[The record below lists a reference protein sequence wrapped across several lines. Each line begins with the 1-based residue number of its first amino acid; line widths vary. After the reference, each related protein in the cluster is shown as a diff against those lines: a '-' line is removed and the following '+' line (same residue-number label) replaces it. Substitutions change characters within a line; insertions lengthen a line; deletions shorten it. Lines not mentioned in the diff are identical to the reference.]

1 MIKLE
6 LTVNEVNTILG
17 SLGKQPFEAVASVI
31 SKIQEQGA
39 PQAAALAQ
47 AEAAAK
53 QDEAKYTHLRA
64 R

>member
-6 LTVNEVNTILG
+6 LTVNEVNIILG

-53 QDEAKYTHLRA
+53 QDEAN
-64 R
+64 

>member
-6 LTVNEVNTILG
+6 LTVNEVNVILG

-31 SKIQEQGA
+31 AKIQEQGA

-47 AEAAAK
+47 AEAEAAK
-53 QDEAKYTHLRA
+53 QAEAQ
-64 R
+64 

>member
-6 LTVNEVNTILG
+6 LTVNEVNIILG

-31 SKIQEQGA
+31 AKIQEQGA

-53 QDEAKYTHLRA
+53 QAEGAA
-64 R
+64 E

>member
-6 LTVNEVNTILG
+6 LTVNEVNVILG

-31 SKIQEQGA
+31 AKIQEQGA

-47 AEAAAK
+47 AEAEAEAAK
-53 QDEAKYTHLRA
+53 QAEAQ
-64 R
+64 

>member
-6 LTVNEVNTILG
+6 LTVNEVNIILG

-31 SKIQEQGA
+31 NKIQEQGA

-53 QDEAKYTHLRA
+53 QAEGAA
-64 R
+64 E

>member
-6 LTVNEVNTILG
+6 LTVNEVNVILG

-31 SKIQEQGA
+31 AKIQEQGA

-47 AEAAAK
+47 AEAEASK
-53 QDEAKYTHLRA
+53 QAEAQ
-64 R
+64 